1 MKSRYLGA
9 ALLLAASAPVFAAT
23 CEESFQKKGNPFV
36 GTQFSVS
43 VSHPGL
49 TVRSAIGQMRVI
61 AKQAKMDVLSEDA
74 DAGSMLIEEPETMSH
89 KPLPMIVSASAVDG
103 VGTVNLLLKV
113 NKGAIAS
120 TDSARTEMCKL
131 LNQVKPGAAGEQFA
145 KKTLDTAPV
154 EITAEKFGFQLRN
167 QHKDNPAAIEARYA
181 DKVYRITGKINQGG
195 VLKDSGRYN
204 IGFDVLQGD
213 NQFDTVAITCSFAA
227 NQAAYAL
234 SLRPKEK
241 VTLTGVVDHYDQ
253 ILKVLWLRNCR
264 GN

>member
-1 MKSRYLGA
+1 MKSRYLVA

-36 GTQFSVS
+36 GTQFSAS
-43 VSHPGL
+43 ISQPGL

-74 DAGSMLIEEPETMSH
+74 DAGSMLIEQPQTFGTR
-89 KPLPMIVSASAVDG
+89 PLPMIVSASAVDG

-113 NKGAIAS
+113 NKGAIAYN
-120 TDSARTEMCKL
+120 DNARTEMCKL

-154 EITAEKFGFQLRN
+154 EITAYKFGFQLRS
-167 QHKDNPAAIEARYA
+167 QHKENPAAIEPRYA
-181 DKVYRITGKINQGG
+181 DKVYRITGKIAKSG
-195 VLKDSGRYN
+195 VLKSGGTYN
-204 IGFDVLQGD
+204 ITFDVLEGED
-213 NQFDTVAITCSFAA
+213 RFETVGITCAFAA
-227 NQAAYAL
+227 NQSAYAL
-234 SLRPKEK
+234 ALRPSEK

-253 ILKVLWLRNCR
+253 ILQVLWLRDCR

>member
-9 ALLLAASAPVFAAT
+9 APLLAASAPVFAAT

-49 TVRSAIGQMRVI
+49 TVRSAIGQMGVI
-61 AKQAKMDVLSEDA
+61 AKQSKMDVLSEDA
-74 DAGSMLIEEPETMSH
+74 DAGSMLIEQPQTFGNG
-89 KPLPMIVSASAVDG
+89 PLPMIVSASAVDG
-103 VGTVNLLLKV
+103 VGTVNLLFKV

-131 LNQVKPGAAGEQFA
+131 LNPVKPGAAGEQFA
-145 KKTLDTAPV
+145 KKTLDTALV
-154 EITAEKFGFQLRN
+154 EITAYNVGFQLRR
-167 QHKDNPAAIEARYA
+167 QHKENPAAIELRYA
-181 DKVYRITGKINQGG
+181 NKVYRITCKISQSG
-195 VLKDSGRYN
+195 VLKSGGTYN
-204 IGFDVLQGD
+204 ITFDVLQGED
-213 NQFDTVAITCSFAA
+213 RFETVGITCAFAA

-234 SLRPKEK
+234 ALRPSEK

-253 ILKVLWLRNCR
+253 ILQVLWLRDCR